1 MDGGD
6 RLAEADVYDGSL
18 PARLKSSPKG
28 LLLRATLL
36 FSAAFVALAL
46 VIVPMADRG
55 THDVAGAGGAGLDMM
70 ATGSIGGATQHYTV
84 RRSVLQAPGSA
95 PCVLFSDGTSRGGC

>member
-6 RLAEADVYDGSL
+6 RLADADVYDGSL
-18 PARLKSSPKG
+18 PARLKPATGG

-36 FSAAFVALAL
+36 FSAALVALAL
-46 VIVPMADRG
+46 VVVPMADRR
-55 THDVAGAGGAGLDMM
+55 THDVAASGGPELDMM
-70 ATGSIGGATQHYTV
+70 ATGSIGTSTQHYTV

-95 PCVLFSDGTSRGGC
+95 PCLLFSDGTSRGGC